1 MNSADTNLEW
11 SALNFNLII
20 TSRQTMFITGKNN
33 KKRIGLNALAN
44 RLFVVNNLI
53 PLTWLNMTIETF
65 KIHCKRKFITA

>member
-33 KKRIGLNALAN
+33 KKKGWSEC
-44 RLFVVNNLI
+44 
-53 PLTWLNMTIETF
+53 TGKQTF
-65 KIHCKRKFITA
+65 CR